1 MHELGITQSIVE
13 TVLDSV
19 GQRRIIG
26 LCLEI
31 GALSGVVSDSV
42 RFCFDIVAQ
51 GTALEGARLN
61 IVEPPGRGCCRE
73 CGADFELDD
82 LIVLCPCGSADVAVT
97 AGRQLR
103 VTSVEVE

>member
-19 GQRRIIG
+19 GQRRITG